1 LSAEAPV
8 GAPVPA
14 LESPRDAALAGPR
27 PRADWRTGFLIAAM
41 TAGLALAVAL
51 HHAGRAPFWPA
62 LAAATL
68 LMNLSFTA
76 WHEPAHGNFSR
87 SRRVNDA
94 AGVLASFVSV
104 YPGYFARRREHLVHH
119 RFEGEEGKDPVY
131 ARIQASVL
139 TFPWQLL
146 RAARVP
152 LDVPASFVPLTKAQR
167 LSDRASNALAL
178 LVAVGSIPLGWG
190 PSVLG
195 LWILPRVIVF
205 WLHAYYVCL
214 LPHAVPGGGY
224 RVYRIRGGGGG
235 LLLRL
240 LTVDQTFH
248 GIHHRWPSV
257 PWHAYARTA
266 RRRRDRFASDGIE
279 VV

>member
-1 LSAEAPV
+1 MSSAGTATAAERMP
-8 GAPVPA
+8 PA
-14 LESPRDAALAGPR
+14 GDAGPSGRR
-27 PRADWRTGFLIAAM
+27 PTLDWRTGLVVLAM
-41 TAGLALAVAL
+41 TAGLPAIVVL
-51 HHAGRAPFWPA
+51 HAAGRIPFWPA
-62 LAAATL
+62 LGVATL

-87 SRRVNDA
+87 SRRPNDL

-139 TFPWQLL
+139 TFPLQLL
-146 RAARVP
+146 RAARLP
-152 LDVPASFVPLTKAQR
+152 LDVPASFVPLTSTQR
-167 LSDRASNALAL
+167 LSDRVSNTLAL
-178 LVAVGSIPLGWG
+178 LVAVGSIALGWG
-190 PSVLG
+190 PSVMG

-205 WLHAYYVCL
+205 WAHAYYVCL
-214 LPHAVPGGGY
+214 FPHAAPGGGY
-224 RVYRIRGGGGG
+224 RLYRVRADGGG

-266 RRRRDRFASDGIE
+266 RLRGRRLEEDGIE